1 MRFSEH
7 AAKKGKIGNVL
18 NVRRSKLMMSNPH
31 APCKYGIIRL
41 TVKLSQFVNLCF
53 ADTSTFFYVV
63 PRCAIDIIFKR
74 GKMIRIIFNE
84 IFIFSP

>member
-1 MRFSEH
+1 MRFSKH

-41 TVKLSQFVNLCF
+41 TVKLSQFVNLYF

-63 PRCAIDIIFKR
+63 PRCAIDIIFKG

-84 IFIFSP
+84 LFIFSP